1 MKDFSDFLNEETESK
16 RNRASLLMTFQEVV
30 DDNDRLEVSK
40 KFQYQEIDEEFFF
53 EFNHGMDQY
62 RVFYDSINDTIVL
75 VSLDTGDEIEFE
87 NAKKFRNWII
97 SIT

>member
-1 MKDFSDFLNEETESK
+1 MKEFSDFLNEEINNRK
-16 RNRASLLMTFQEVV
+16 NRASLLMTFQDIVV
-30 DDNDRLEVSK
+30 DNNRLEVIK

-62 RVFYDSINDTIVL
+62 RVFYDSINDSVVL
-75 VSLDTGDEIEFE
+75 VSLDTGEEVEFE